1 MDVKELLDDDA
12 FEQKK
17 LFNKEQ
23 FNTLIINREGFN
35 KSENDLADLIETL
48 LDTKITRQESE
59 EIFTKLKEGNAQ
71 NLLVNAITTAVK
83 TEEKAKLIAA
93 SWESGLDFTP
103 HFLFFAELV
112 GNDDFQVS
120 MEALTVV
127 ENIESQIDE
136 SILTKALVMA
146 QSAKSKNVDLV
157 NELITNIKSRI

>member
-17 LFNKEQ
+17 LFDQEQ

-35 KSENDLADLIETL
+35 KDQNDLADLIETL
-48 LDTKITRQESE
+48 LDAKTTRQESE
-59 EIFTKLKEGNAQ
+59 EIFVKLKEGKAQ
-71 NLLVNAITTAVK
+71 NLLVNAITSAEK
-83 TEEKAKLIAA
+83 IEEKAKLIAA
-93 SWESGLDFTP
+93 SWESGLDFAP

-136 SILTKALVMA
+136 NVLTKALEIA
-146 QSAKSKNVDLV
+146 QSAKSKNADLM
-157 NELITNIKSRI
+157 NELITNIKQRI